1 MCKQPFSTISI
12 MFFSRETRRSTRY
25 SRNGSA
31 VNGGNLGYTA
41 DSSEHIC
48 NQQRSSSS
56 QLERPHHRNSY
67 TSSVGSSNCST
78 RSGQHTNLLRCI
90 LQAQVKFLDI
100 EKLHLNCY
108 QLMNYYHIGRSNNS
122 YTSSRSTHSHGGK
135 SARSRRYAAGE
146 GDRYERGTHPYIPSS
161 GSTQCAPN
169 SGHLSSRHQYREEN
183 SSSERYT
190 EVL

>member
-1 MCKQPFSTISI
+1 
-12 MFFSRETRRSTRY
+12 
-25 SRNGSA
+25 
-31 VNGGNLGYTA
+31 
-41 DSSEHIC
+41 
-48 NQQRSSSS
+48 
-56 QLERPHHRNSY
+56 
-67 TSSVGSSNCST
+67 
-78 RSGQHTNLLRCI
+78 
-90 LQAQVKFLDI
+90 
-100 EKLHLNCY
+100 
-108 QLMNYYHIGRSNNS
+108 MNYYHIGRSNNS

-190 EVL
+190 KVKLDVSIYDVRIMNVHSSQLIVTFDIFQRTAGSCKQLFTIKWTSPSGLKIK